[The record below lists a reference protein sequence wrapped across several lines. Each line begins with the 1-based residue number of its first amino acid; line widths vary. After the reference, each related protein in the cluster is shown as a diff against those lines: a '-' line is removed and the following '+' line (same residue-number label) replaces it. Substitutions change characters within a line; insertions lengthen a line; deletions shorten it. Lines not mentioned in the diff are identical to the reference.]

1 MAKKYLERL
10 SALVSHAVPRTP
22 RGVRLQCKH
31 FFSGAAL
38 YVNGKICASLTPVGL
53 AVKLP
58 ELLRTRLVSTRR
70 GRPLRY
76 FPAGPIK
83 KEYVAL
89 SRSIIANP
97 LQLRRWLRESIQY
110 VVGNPMPARRQRNR

>member
-1 MAKKYLERL
+1 VAKAYLERL
-10 SALVSHAVPRTP
+10 SALVGGAVPRTA
-22 RGVRLQCKH
+22 RGVQLQCKH

-38 YVNGKICASLTPVGL
+38 YANGKICASLTPVGL

-58 ELLRTRLVSTRR
+58 ERSRTRLVRTRR
-70 GRPLRY
+70 ARPLRY

-89 SRSIIANP
+89 SRAILDNP
-97 LQLRRWLRESIQY
+97 LQVRRWLTGSIAY
-110 VVGNPMPARRQRNR
+110 VTGHSVPMKKLRSR

>member
-10 SALVSHAVPRTP
+10 SALVTTAVPRTP
-22 RGVRLQCKH
+22 RGVQLQCKH

-53 AVKLP
+53 ALKLP
-58 ELLRTRLVSTRR
+58 EPSRARLVSTRR

-89 SRSIIANP
+89 SRAMLANP
-97 LQLRRWLRESIQY
+97 LQLRRWLTGSIQY
-110 VVGNPMPARRQRNR
+110 VAGRSLVAKQLPTR

>member
-1 MAKKYLERL
+1 MAKQYFERL
-10 SALVSHAVPRTP
+10 SALVSRAIPQTP

-58 ELLRTRLVSTRR
+58 EQSRARLVSTRR
-70 GRPLRY
+70 ARPLRY

-83 KEYVAL
+83 REYVAL
-89 SRSIIANP
+89 SRAILENP
-97 LQLRRWLRESIQY
+97 SQLRRWLTGSIQY
-110 VVGNPMPARRQRNR
+110 VAGRSLQLPHR

>member
-1 MAKKYLERL
+1 MAKAYLERL
-10 SALVSHAVPRTP
+10 SALVSAAVPHRP
-22 RGVRLQCKH
+22 RRVRLQCKH

-38 YVNGKICASLTPVGL
+38 YANGKICASLTPVGL

-58 ELLRTRLVSTRR
+58 EPARTHLVRTRRA
-70 GRPLRY
+70 RPLRY

-89 SRSIIANP
+89 SRAVLDNA
-97 LQLRRWLRESIQY
+97 LQVRRWLTGSIAY
-110 VVGNPMPARRQRNR
+110 VTGHSLPVKKLPRR

>member
-10 SALVSHAVPRTP
+10 SALVSTAIPRTP
-22 RGVRLQCKH
+22 RGVQLQCKH

-53 AVKLP
+53 ALKLP
-58 ELLRTRLVSTRR
+58 EPSRARLVSTRR

-89 SRSIIANP
+89 SRAILGNP
-97 LQLRRWLRESIQY
+97 VQLRRWLTGSIQY
-110 VVGNPMPARRQRNR
+110 VAGRSLVATQLPSR

>member
-10 SALVSHAVPRTP
+10 SALVSTAIPRTP
-22 RGVRLQCKH
+22 RGVQLQCKH

-53 AVKLP
+53 ALKLP
-58 ELLRTRLVSTRR
+58 EPSRARLVSTRR

-89 SRSIIANP
+89 SRAILANP
-97 LQLRRWLRESIQY
+97 LQLRRWLTGSIQY
-110 VVGNPMPARRQRNR
+110 VAGRSLVAKRLPSR

>member
-10 SALVSHAVPRTP
+10 SALVSTAVPRTP
-22 RGVRLQCKH
+22 RGVHLQCKH

-38 YVNGKICASLTPVGL
+38 YVNGEICASLTPVGL

-58 ELLRTRLVSTRR
+58 EPSRTRLVSTGR

-89 SRSIIANP
+89 SRAILENP
-97 LQLRRWLRESIQY
+97 LQLRRWLTGSIAY
-110 VVGNPMPARRQRNR
+110 VAGHSLPAKRRPSR